1 MPPGKIL
8 EQNGYKRRGV
18 DRWVAPDSTTGDPGV
33 VLLDDR
39 VFSHHA
45 SDIIA
50 DGHGHD
56 AFDLLRLLEHGG
68 DARDAA
74 RSAALEVGLD
84 TAVARAARNCEALT
98 GSYR

>member
-1 MPPGKIL
+1 M
-8 EQNGYKRRGV
+8 
-18 DRWVAPDSTTGDPGV
+18 

-45 SDIIA
+45 SDVIA

-56 AFDLLRLLEHGG
+56 SFDLLRILEHGG

-74 RSAALEVGLD
+74 RSAALELGLD
-84 TAVARAARNCEALT
+84 SAVARAAGNSAALT